1 MFSCNMPEE
10 DIVMKLSLH
19 MDCGLK
25 VYWEVDVKH
34 QAFLTIPLDGQL
46 YISAVLSL
54 HIVSIEKEV
63 E

>member
-1 MFSCNMPEE
+1 M
-10 DIVMKLSLH
+10 H
-19 MDCGLK
+19 CGLE

-34 QAFLTIPLDGQL
+34 QAFLTMSLDGDDGQL